1 MVRRR
6 PFRLPM
12 RGWFEDIDVFDEM
25 DRVMEDVME
34 TARTWTAG
42 MAGESGEPV
51 VCGFSMEMGPDRVP
65 KIQHFGNVRPTRMGV
80 VEKGVRE
87 PFTSTIVDE
96 DTGSLKVTVEMPGVS
111 KENISLSATENAL
124 TIDAKAEDGKRKY
137 YKELLELPA
146 IDPNSADA
154 VYNNG
159 ILEITLKLKEEEGEK
174 GKSIHIK

>member
-1 MVRRR
+1 
-6 PFRLPM
+6 
-12 RGWFEDIDVFDEM
+12 
-25 DRVMEDVME
+25 
-34 TARTWTAG
+34 
-42 MAGESGEPV
+42 
-51 VCGFSMEMGPDRVP
+51 
-65 KIQHFGNVRPTRMGV
+65 KIQHFGNVRPTRLGA

-111 KENISLSATENAL
+111 KENISLSATENTL
-124 TIDAKAEDGKRKY
+124 TIEAKAEDGKRKY
-137 YKELLELPA
+137 YKELPELPA

-159 ILEITLKLKEEEGEK
+159 ILEVTLKLKEEKKKG